1 MNKVKIDDDTRI
13 GLACDIAHYI
23 LMEYVVPALG
33 FKGTSQII
41 EDNPNDEG
49 TQYTEFGQDLFDPIF
64 DKIEDMII
72 DWVKIDEM
80 IEAIEEENKK

>member
-41 EDNPNDEG
+41 KDNPNDEG
-49 TQYTEFGQDLFDPIF
+49 TEYTEFGQDLFDPIF

-72 DWVKIDEM
+72 DWEYY
-80 IEAIEEENKK
+80 IELQRRIKNE